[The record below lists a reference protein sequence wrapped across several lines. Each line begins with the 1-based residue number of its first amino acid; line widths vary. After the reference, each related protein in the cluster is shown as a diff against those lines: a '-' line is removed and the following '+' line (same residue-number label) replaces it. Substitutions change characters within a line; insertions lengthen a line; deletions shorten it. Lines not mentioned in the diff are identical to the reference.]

1 MFPAPSSVLLAGR
14 PAASV
19 NASCMSPTAVVRVEG
34 VGEVLLAAYT
44 FPVTCRDR
52 ENRFVASAINENPV
66 TYVAAAGLTPRLPVM
81 ADAGTVEIPLLARI
95 T

>member
-1 MFPAPSSVLLAGR
+1 
-14 PAASV
+14 
-19 NASCMSPTAVVRVEG
+19 MSATAVVKLEG
-34 VGEVLLAAYT
+34 VGDASLAAYT
-44 FPVTCRDR
+44 FPVTCGDR

-66 TYVAAAGLTPRLPVM
+66 MYVAAAGLTPKLPVM